1 MGHRAYVLIEAETGE
16 RYKVKD
22 DLQKCEWV
30 ESVER
35 LTGPYDIIAMANEGK
50 SDPIDTVINES
61 LKKIEGIIRV
71 VVCPIP
77 ATP

>member
-1 MGHRAYVLIEAETGE
+1 MGRRAYVLIETETGE

-30 ESVER
+30 QSVER
-35 LTGPYDIIAMANEGK
+35 LTGPYDIIALANEGK
-50 SDPIDTVINES
+50 SDTIDTVISES
-61 LKKIEGIIRV
+61 LKKMSGIIRV

-77 ATP
+77 AVQ